1 MLCLNGRNV
10 ATPGAWSKGI
20 NIHSFSQDKE
30 ETIKLFLERRVGDE
44 STAHYE
50 VGIRLDRIE

>member
-1 MLCLNGRNV
+1 MV
-10 ATPGAWSKGI
+10 TPGAWSKGI

-50 VGIRLDRIE
+50 VAFFERS

>member
-1 MLCLNGRNV
+1 MCLNGRNV

-50 VGIRLDRIE
+50 VRIRLDRIE